1 MYVRG
6 RTWRG
11 RRILNEGERVKD
23 ERIQALDPATK
34 LSVVLCDCTAAA
46 GALARAHLSGPTASH
61 YLAQALA
68 GVTLLGAEPSQ
79 DEETVTFR
87 LDCPGPLGGF
97 LVEAT
102 AAGTL
107 RGYTKQKILNDFDGF
122 GAPKDAHVL
131 GESGTFEII
140 RSVPGTILASGAV
153 AINDKIGVA
162 NDKIGV
168 ADLRVRIHNFI
179 AQGLDAFFAQSLQRR
194 VRTAVT
200 AAAGDDGVPVYARG
214 ALVECPPDGDV
225 AAFEAVAETFASGA
239 VRKALA
245 SGTASARTL
254 LKKLGLPHA
263 EVRSTTP
270 LSFACRCS
278 AERAEAMLAAI
289 PEAERAALPP
299 QLDVTCH
306 MCGRTWT
313 VSTRRT
319 EKEA

>member
-1 MYVRG
+1 M
-6 RTWRG
+6 T
-11 RRILNEGERVKD
+11 D

-68 GVTLLGAEPSQ
+68 GVTLLGAETSQ

-107 RGYTKQKILNDFDGF
+107 RGYTKQKILNDFDGL
-122 GAPKDAHVL
+122 GAPKDAQVL

-153 AINDKIGVA
+153 AVGAPRRGDRTGTFVA
-162 NDKIGV
+162 
-168 ADLRVRIHNFI
+168 R
-179 AQGLDAFFAQSLQRR
+179 GLDAFFAQSLQRR
-194 VRTAVT
+194 VRTAVA

-214 ALVECPPDGDV
+214 ALVECPPDGDA
-225 AAFEAVAETFASGA
+225 AAFERVAAAFESGSA
-239 VRKALA
+239 QKALA
-245 SGTASARTL
+245 AASVSPRTL
-254 LKKLGLPHA
+254 LKKLGLPQA
-263 EVRSTTP
+263 ELRGTNP
-270 LSFACRCS
+270 ISFACRCS
-278 AERAEAMLAAI
+278 AARAEAMLAAL

-299 QLDVTCH
+299 QLDITCH
-306 MCGRTWT
+306 LCGRTWT
-313 VSTRRT
+313 VATRRT
-319 EKEA
+319 EEG

>member
-1 MYVRG
+1 M
-6 RTWRG
+6 
-11 RRILNEGERVKD
+11 ND

-34 LSVVLCDCTAAA
+34 LAVVLCDCTAAA
-46 GALARAHLSGPTASH
+46 RDLARAHLSGPTASY

-68 GVTLLGAEPSQ
+68 GVALLGAETSQ
-79 DEETVTFR
+79 DEETVTLR

-107 RGYTKQKILNDFDGF
+107 RGYTKLKVLNDFDGL
-122 GAPKDAHVL
+122 GAPKDAQVL
-131 GESGTFEII
+131 GETGTFEII

-153 AINDKIGVA
+153 AVGKKV
-162 NDKIGV
+162 GV
-168 ADLRVRIHNFI
+168 AD
-179 AQGLDAFFAQSLQRR
+179 GLDAFFAQSLQRR
-194 VRTAVT
+194 VRTAVA

-214 ALVECPPDGDV
+214 ALVECPPDGDA
-225 AAFEAVAETFASGA
+225 AAFAAVAGTFASGA
-239 VRKALA
+239 VQKALA
-245 SGTASARTL
+245 TATVSARTL
-254 LKKLGLPHA
+254 LKKLGLPQA
-263 EVRSTTP
+263 EVHRTDP

-299 QLDVTCH
+299 QIDVTCH

-313 VSTRRT
+313 VATRRT
-319 EKEA
+319 EEG

>member
-1 MYVRG
+1 M
-6 RTWRG
+6 
-11 RRILNEGERVKD
+11 ND
-23 ERIQALDPATK
+23 ERIRALDPATK
-34 LSVVLCDCTAAA
+34 LSVVLCDCTTAA
-46 GALARAHLSGPTASH
+46 GALARGHLSGPTASH

-68 GVTLLGAEPSQ
+68 GVSLLGAETSQ

-102 AAGTL
+102 AVGTL
-107 RGYTKQKILNDFDGF
+107 RGYTKMKILNDFDGL
-122 GAPKDAHVL
+122 GAPKDAQVL
-131 GESGTFEII
+131 GETGTFEII
-140 RSVPGTILASGAV
+140 RSIPGAILASGAV
-153 AINDKIGVA
+153 AVGKKV
-162 NDKIGV
+162 GV
-168 ADLRVRIHNFI
+168 AD
-179 AQGLDAFFAQSLQRR
+179 GLDAFFAQSLQRR
-194 VRTAVT
+194 VRTAVA

-214 ALVECPPDGDV
+214 ALVECPPDGDA
-225 AAFEAVAETFASGA
+225 AAFAAVAEVFASGA
-239 VRKALA
+239 VQKALA
-245 SGTASARTL
+245 SATVSARTL

-313 VSTRRT
+313 VATRRT
-319 EKEA
+319 EEES

>member
-1 MYVRG
+1 M
-6 RTWRG
+6 T
-11 RRILNEGERVKD
+11 D

-46 GALARAHLSGPTASH
+46 GALARGHLSGPTASY
-61 YLAQALA
+61 YLAEALA
-68 GVTLLGAEPSQ
+68 GVALLGAETSQ

-107 RGYTKQKILNDFDGF
+107 RGYTKQKILNDFDGL
-122 GAPKDAHVL
+122 GAPKDAKVL
-131 GESGTFEII
+131 GETGTFEII
-140 RSVPGTILASGAV
+140 RSIPGAILASGAV
-153 AINDKIGVA
+153 AVGAPRRGDRSETFV
-162 NDKIGV
+162 
-168 ADLRVRIHNFI
+168 

-194 VRTAVT
+194 VRTAVA

-214 ALVECPPDGDV
+214 ALVECPPDGDA
-225 AAFEAVAETFASGA
+225 AAFEAVAETFASG
-239 VRKALA
+239 VVQKALA
-245 SGTASARTL
+245 SGTVSARTL

-319 EKEA
+319 EKGA

>member
-1 MYVRG
+1 M
-6 RTWRG
+6 T
-11 RRILNEGERVKD
+11 D
-23 ERIQALDPATK
+23 ERIQALDSATK

-68 GVTLLGAEPSQ
+68 GVTLLGAETSQ

-107 RGYTKQKILNDFDGF
+107 RGYTKQKILNDFDGL
-122 GAPKDAHVL
+122 GAPKDAQVL

-153 AINDKIGVA
+153 AVGAPRRGDRTGTFVA
-162 NDKIGV
+162 
-168 ADLRVRIHNFI
+168 R
-179 AQGLDAFFAQSLQRR
+179 GLDAFFAQSLQRR
-194 VRTAVT
+194 VRTAVA

-214 ALVECPPDGDV
+214 ALVECPPDGDA
-225 AAFEAVAETFASGA
+225 AAFAAVAETFASGA
-239 VRKALA
+239 VQKALA
-245 SGTASARTL
+245 TATVSARTL
-254 LKKLGLPHA
+254 LKKLGLPQA
-263 EVRSTTP
+263 EVRRTDP

-299 QLDVTCH
+299 QIDVTCH

-313 VSTRRT
+313 VATRRT
-319 EKEA
+319 EEG

>member
-1 MYVRG
+1 M
-6 RTWRG
+6 
-11 RRILNEGERVKD
+11 ND

-34 LSVVLCDCTAAA
+34 LAVVLCDCTAAA
-46 GALARAHLSGPTASH
+46 GALARGHLSGPTASY

-68 GVTLLGAEPSQ
+68 GVSLLGAETSQ
-79 DEETVTFR
+79 DEETVTLR
-87 LDCPGPLGGF
+87 LECPGPLGGF

-107 RGYTKQKILNDFDGF
+107 RGYTKQKILNDFDGL
-122 GAPKDAHVL
+122 GTPKDAKVL
-131 GESGTFEII
+131 GETGTFEII
-140 RSVPGTILASGAV
+140 RSIPGAILASGAV
-153 AINDKIGVA
+153 AVGGKA
-162 NDKIGV
+162 GV
-168 ADLRVRIHNFI
+168 AD
-179 AQGLDAFFAQSLQRR
+179 GLDAFFAQSLQRR
-194 VRTAVT
+194 VRTAVA

-214 ALVECPPDGDV
+214 ALVECPPDGDA
-225 AAFEAVAETFASGA
+225 AAFEAVADVFASGA
-239 VRKALA
+239 VKKALA

-278 AERAEAMLAAI
+278 AERAAAMLAAI

-319 EKEA
+319 EKGA

>member
-1 MYVRG
+1 M
-6 RTWRG
+6 
-11 RRILNEGERVKD
+11 ND

-34 LSVVLCDCTAAA
+34 IAVVLCDCTAAA
-46 GALARAHLSGPTASH
+46 GALARGHLSGPTASY
-61 YLAQALA
+61 YLAEALA
-68 GVTLLGAEPSQ
+68 GVALLGAETSQ
-79 DEETVTFR
+79 DEEAVTFR

-107 RGYTKQKILNDFDGF
+107 RGYTKQKILNDFDGL
-122 GAPKDAHVL
+122 GSPKDAKVL
-131 GESGTFEII
+131 GETGTFEII
-140 RSVPGTILASGAV
+140 RSIPGAILASGAV
-153 AINDKIGVA
+153 AVAAPRRGVRSETF
-162 NDKIGV
+162 V
-168 ADLRVRIHNFI
+168 

-194 VRTAVT
+194 VRTAVA

-214 ALVECPPDGDV
+214 ALVECPPDGDA
-225 AAFEAVAETFASGA
+225 AAFEAVAETFASGE
-239 VRKALA
+239 VQKALA

-263 EVRSTTP
+263 ELRSMTP

-319 EKEA
+319 EKGT

>member
-1 MYVRG
+1 M
-6 RTWRG
+6 
-11 RRILNEGERVKD
+11 ND

-34 LSVVLCDCTAAA
+34 LAVVLCDCTAAA
-46 GALARAHLSGPTASH
+46 RDLARAHISGPTASH

-68 GVTLLGAEPSQ
+68 GVSLLGAETSQ

-107 RGYTKQKILNDFDGF
+107 RGYTKLKILNDFDGL
-122 GAPKDAHVL
+122 GAPKDSKVL

-140 RSVPGTILASGAV
+140 RSVPGEILASGAV
-153 AINDKIGVA
+153 AVA
-162 NDKIGV
+162 AEGKVVGLV
-168 ADLRVRIHNFI
+168 

-194 VRTAVT
+194 VRTAVA

-214 ALVECPPDGDV
+214 ALVECPPDGDA
-225 AAFEAVAETFASGA
+225 AAFAAVAEVFASGA
-239 VRKALA
+239 VQKALA
-245 SGTASARTL
+245 TATVSARTL
-254 LKKLGLPHA
+254 LKKLGLPQA
-263 EVRSTTP
+263 EVRRTDP

-319 EKEA
+319 EEGD

>member
-1 MYVRG
+1 M
-6 RTWRG
+6 
-11 RRILNEGERVKD
+11 ND

-34 LSVVLCDCTAAA
+34 LAVVLCDCTAAA
-46 GALARAHLSGPTASH
+46 RDLARAHLSGPTASY

-68 GVTLLGAEPSQ
+68 GVSLLGAEMSQ
-79 DEETVTFR
+79 DEETVTLR

-107 RGYTKQKILNDFDGF
+107 RGYTKQKILNDFDGL
-122 GAPKDAHVL
+122 GAPKDAQVL
-131 GESGTFEII
+131 GETGTFEII

-153 AINDKIGVA
+153 AVGKKV
-162 NDKIGV
+162 GV
-168 ADLRVRIHNFI
+168 AD
-179 AQGLDAFFAQSLQRR
+179 GLDAFFAQSLQRR
-194 VRTAVT
+194 VRTAVA

-214 ALVECPPDGDV
+214 ALVECPPEGDA
-225 AAFEAVAETFASGA
+225 AAFAAVAETFASGA
-239 VRKALA
+239 VQKALA
-245 SGTASARTL
+245 TATVSARTL
-254 LKKLGLPHA
+254 LKKLGLPQA
-263 EVRSTTP
+263 EVRRTDP

-299 QLDVTCH
+299 QIDVTCH

-313 VSTRRT
+313 VATRRT
-319 EKEA
+319 EEG

>member
-1 MYVRG
+1 M
-6 RTWRG
+6 
-11 RRILNEGERVKD
+11 ND

-34 LSVVLCDCTAAA
+34 LAVVLCDCTAAA
-46 GALARAHLSGPTASH
+46 RDLARAHLSGPTASH

-68 GVTLLGAEPSQ
+68 GVSLLGAETSQ

-107 RGYTKQKILNDFDGF
+107 RGYTKLKILNDFDGL
-122 GAPKDAHVL
+122 GAPKDAQVL
-131 GESGTFEII
+131 GETGTFEII
-140 RSVPGTILASGAV
+140 RSVPGEILASGAV
-153 AINDKIGVA
+153 AVGTPDRGGRLGTFV
-162 NDKIGV
+162 
-168 ADLRVRIHNFI
+168 

-194 VRTAVT
+194 VRTAVA
-200 AAAGDDGVPVYARG
+200 AAAGDDGAPVYARG
-214 ALVECPPDGDV
+214 VLVECPPDGDA
-225 AAFEAVAETFASGA
+225 AAFKAVAEVFASGA
-239 VRKALA
+239 VQKALA
-245 SGTASARTL
+245 SGTVSVRTL

-263 EVRSTTP
+263 EVRSTNP
-270 LSFACRCS
+270 LAFACRCS

-299 QLDVTCH
+299 QIDVTCH

-319 EKEA
+319 EEGA

>member
-1 MYVRG
+1 MA
-6 RTWRG
+6 T
-11 RRILNEGERVKD
+11 D

-46 GALARAHLSGPTASH
+46 GALARGHLSGPTASY
-61 YLAQALA
+61 YLAEALA
-68 GVTLLGAEPSQ
+68 GVALLGAETSQ

-107 RGYTKQKILNDFDGF
+107 RGYTKQKILNDFDGL
-122 GAPKDAHVL
+122 GSPKDAKVL
-131 GESGTFEII
+131 GETGTFEII
-140 RSVPGTILASGAV
+140 RSIPGAILASGAV
-153 AINDKIGVA
+153 AVGAPRRGDRSETFV
-162 NDKIGV
+162 
-168 ADLRVRIHNFI
+168 

-194 VRTAVT
+194 VRTAVA

-214 ALVECPPDGDV
+214 ALVECPPDGDA

-239 VRKALA
+239 VQKALA
-245 SGTASARTL
+245 SGTVSARTL

-299 QLDVTCH
+299 QIDVTCH

-319 EKEA
+319 EKGA

>member
-1 MYVRG
+1 M
-6 RTWRG
+6 T
-11 RRILNEGERVKD
+11 D

-68 GVTLLGAEPSQ
+68 GVTLLGAETSQ

-107 RGYTKQKILNDFDGF
+107 RGYTKQKILNDFDGL
-122 GAPKDAHVL
+122 GAPKDAQVL

-153 AINDKIGVA
+153 AVGSPRRGDRTGTFVA
-162 NDKIGV
+162 
-168 ADLRVRIHNFI
+168 R
-179 AQGLDAFFAQSLQRR
+179 GLDAFFAQSLQRR
-194 VRTAVT
+194 VRTAVA

-214 ALVECPPDGDV
+214 ALVECPPDGDA
-225 AAFEAVAETFASGA
+225 AAFERVAAAFESGSA
-239 VRKALA
+239 QKALA
-245 SGTASARTL
+245 AASVSPRTL
-254 LKKLGLPHA
+254 LKKLGLPQA
-263 EVRSTTP
+263 ELRGTNP
-270 LSFACRCS
+270 ISFACRCS
-278 AERAEAMLAAI
+278 AARAEAMLAAL

-299 QLDVTCH
+299 QLDITCH
-306 MCGRTWT
+306 LCGRTWT
-313 VSTRRT
+313 VATRRT
-319 EKEA
+319 EEG

>member
-1 MYVRG
+1 MKA
-6 RTWRG
+6 
-11 RRILNEGERVKD
+11 RRIFNEGERVKD
-23 ERIQALDPATK
+23 ERIQVLDPATK
-34 LSVVLCDCTAAA
+34 LSVVLCDCTSAARD
-46 GALARAHLSGPTASH
+46 LARAHLSGPTASH

-68 GVTLLGAEPSQ
+68 GVSLLGAETSQ

-107 RGYTKQKILNDFDGF
+107 RGYTKLKILNDFDGL
-122 GAPKDAHVL
+122 GAPKDSKVL
-131 GESGTFEII
+131 GETGTFEII
-140 RSVPGTILASGAV
+140 RSVPGEILASGAV
-153 AINDKIGVA
+153 AVA
-162 NDKIGV
+162 AGAPGRGDRPGTFV
-168 ADLRVRIHNFI
+168 

-194 VRTAVT
+194 VRTA
-200 AAAGDDGVPVYARG
+200 AAAVAGDDGVPVYARG
-214 ALVECPPDGDV
+214 ALVECPPDGD
-225 AAFEAVAETFASGA
+225 ATAFETVADVFASGA
-239 VRKALA
+239 VQKALA
-245 SGTASARTL
+245 SGTVSARTL
-254 LKKLGLPHA
+254 LKKLGLPRA
-263 EVRSTTP
+263 ETRRTDP

-299 QLDVTCH
+299 QIDVTCH

-319 EKEA
+319 EEG

>member
-1 MYVRG
+1 MA
-6 RTWRG
+6 
-11 RRILNEGERVKD
+11 KD
-23 ERIQALDPATK
+23 ERIQILDPATK

-46 GALARAHLSGPTASH
+46 GALARGHLSGPTASH
-61 YLAQALA
+61 YLAEALA
-68 GVTLLGAEPSQ
+68 GVALLGAETSQ

-107 RGYTKQKILNDFDGF
+107 RGYTKQKILNDFDGL
-122 GAPKDAHVL
+122 GTPKDAKVL
-131 GESGTFEII
+131 GETGTFEII
-140 RSVPGTILASGAV
+140 RSIPGAILASGAV
-153 AINDKIGVA
+153 AISEKV
-162 NDKIGV
+162 GV
-168 ADLRVRIHNFI
+168 AD
-179 AQGLDAFFAQSLQRR
+179 GLDAFFAQSLQRR
-194 VRTAVT
+194 VRTAVA

-214 ALVECPPDGDV
+214 ALVECPPDGDA
-225 AAFEAVAETFASGA
+225 AAFEEVAGAFASGA

-245 SGTASARTL
+245 SGTVSARTL

-263 EVRSTTP
+263 EVRGTAP

-319 EKEA
+319 EKGA

>member
-1 MYVRG
+1 M
-6 RTWRG
+6 
-11 RRILNEGERVKD
+11 ND

-34 LSVVLCDCTAAA
+34 LSVVLCDCTSAA
-46 GALARAHLSGPTASH
+46 GALARGHLSGPTASY

-68 GVTLLGAEPSQ
+68 GVSLLGAETSQ

-107 RGYTKQKILNDFDGF
+107 RGYTKQKILNDFDGL
-122 GAPKDAHVL
+122 GAPKDAQVL

-140 RSVPGTILASGAV
+140 RSIPGEILASGAV
-153 AINDKIGVA
+153 AVGKKV
-162 NDKIGV
+162 GV
-168 ADLRVRIHNFI
+168 AD
-179 AQGLDAFFAQSLQRR
+179 GLDAFFAQSLQRH
-194 VRTAVT
+194 VRTAVA
-200 AAAGDDGVPVYARG
+200 AAAGDDVVPVDARG
-214 ALVECPPDGDV
+214 ALVECPPDGDA
-225 AAFEAVAETFASGA
+225 AAFAAMAEVFASGA
-239 VRKALA
+239 VQKALA
-245 SGTASARTL
+245 SATVSARTL

-306 MCGRTWT
+306 LCGRTWT

-319 EKEA
+319 EKGD

>member
-1 MYVRG
+1 M
-6 RTWRG
+6 
-11 RRILNEGERVKD
+11 ND

-34 LSVVLCDCTAAA
+34 FAVVLCDCTAAA
-46 GALARAHLSGPTASH
+46 RDLARAHLSGPTASH

-68 GVTLLGAEPSQ
+68 GVSLLGAETSQ

-107 RGYTKQKILNDFDGF
+107 RGYTKLKILNDFDGL
-122 GAPKDAHVL
+122 GAPKDSKVL
-131 GESGTFEII
+131 GDTGTFEII
-140 RSVPGTILASGAV
+140 RSVPGEILASGAV
-153 AINDKIGVA
+153 AVGAPSRGD
-162 NDKIGV
+162 
-168 ADLRVRIHNFI
+168 HTESFI

-194 VRTAVT
+194 VRTAVA

-214 ALVECPPDGDV
+214 ALVECPPDGDA
-225 AAFEAVAETFASGA
+225 AAFEAVAEVFASGA
-239 VRKALA
+239 VQKALA
-245 SGTASARTL
+245 SGTISARTL

-263 EVRSTTP
+263 EVRRTDP

-278 AERAEAMLAAI
+278 AERAVAMLAAI

-306 MCGRTWT
+306 LCGRTWT
-313 VSTRRT
+313 VPTRRT
-319 EKEA
+319 EEG

>member
-1 MYVRG
+1 M
-6 RTWRG
+6 
-11 RRILNEGERVKD
+11 ND

-34 LSVVLCDCTAAA
+34 LAVVLCDCTAAA
-46 GALARAHLSGPTASH
+46 RDLARAHLSGPTASY

-68 GVTLLGAEPSQ
+68 GVALLGAETSQ
-79 DEETVTFR
+79 DEETVTLR

-107 RGYTKQKILNDFDGF
+107 RGYTKLKVLNDFDGL
-122 GAPKDAHVL
+122 GAPKDAQVL
-131 GESGTFEII
+131 GETGTFEII

-153 AINDKIGVA
+153 AVGKKV
-162 NDKIGV
+162 GV
-168 ADLRVRIHNFI
+168 AD
-179 AQGLDAFFAQSLQRR
+179 GLDAFFAQSLQRR
-194 VRTAVT
+194 VRTAVA

-214 ALVECPPDGDV
+214 ALVECPPDGDA
-225 AAFEAVAETFASGA
+225 AAFAAVAETFASGA
-239 VRKALA
+239 VQKALA
-245 SGTASARTL
+245 TATVSARTL
-254 LKKLGLPHA
+254 LKKLGLPQA
-263 EVRSTTP
+263 EVRRTDP

-299 QLDVTCH
+299 QIDVTCH

-313 VSTRRT
+313 VATRRT
-319 EKEA
+319 EEG